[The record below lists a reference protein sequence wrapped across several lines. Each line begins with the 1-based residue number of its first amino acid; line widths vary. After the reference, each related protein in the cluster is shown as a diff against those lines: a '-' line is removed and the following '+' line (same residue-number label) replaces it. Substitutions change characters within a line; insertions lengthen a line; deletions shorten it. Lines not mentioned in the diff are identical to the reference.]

1 MNDIKSSTR
10 VTRFVIIGTLNA
22 LITALV
28 IWIMMDLMDMGLFV
42 SNVAA
47 YVIAQTNNFLWSK
60 YWVFT
65 SSAGKFRHEIPLF
78 LISMGCAYCAQLALV
93 FILVERFYFNAYLAQ
108 FLGLILYGFVN
119 YTLNNKLTF
128 TGGQRNCQDNE

>member
-1 MNDIKSSTR
+1 MNNIKSSTR

-28 IWIMMDLMDMGLFV
+28 IWIMMDLMDMGLLV

-60 YWVFT
+60 YWVFM
-65 SSAGKFRHEIPLF
+65 SSAGKFKREIPLF

-93 FILVERFYFNAYLAQ
+93 FILVKPLHFNSYLAQ
-108 FLGLILYGFVN
+108 FLGLVLYGFVN
-119 YTLNNKLTF
+119 YMLNNKLTF
-128 TGGQRNCQDNE
+128 TGGTKKEQDKE